1 MKKVLFVNEWGYP
14 DIHITREFC
23 KKTLVEIKENEKDV
37 TAKYFCF
44 KDPDL
49 LVDICPITTNQGDF
63 THFDSAINK
72 EDNLILNTHHSTLDA
87 ISPNNEKINRFER
100 TYDLFKHFHEHY
112 LNRTMEEI
120 TNFIPSIDY
129 ESFCCILP
137 AYLSD
142 LKLDDERCILFDTS
156 FSEYDFGDN
165 LAYESIVENLAKN
178 NKDKKIFITEINEK
192 LDQIENVLNTRKIFP
207 FFCNVNEVSWLSL
220 HCRTI
225 IGKTKDYFTASLV
238 KENVFNKNK
247 KFINI
252 IENDLDVIIPPNFF
266 KGEYIK
272 IDYRETDKINEN
284 I

>member
-1 MKKVLFVNEWGYP
+1 MKKIGKRRRKMKKVLFVNEWGYP

-112 LNRTMEEI
+112 LNRTIEEI

-156 FSEYDFGDN
+156 LSEYDFGDN

-178 NKDKKIFITEINEK
+178 NNYASIISHRSGETEDTTIAD
-192 LDQIENVLNTRKIFP
+192 LSIAVSAGQIKTG
-207 FFCNVNEVSWLSL
+207 SLS
-220 HCRTI
+220 RTDRI
-225 IGKTKDYFTASLV
+225 AKYNQLLRIEEILGSKALYAGKSILKY
-238 KENVFNKNK
+238 
-247 KFINI
+247 
-252 IENDLDVIIPPNFF
+252 
-266 KGEYIK
+266 
-272 IDYRETDKINEN
+272 
-284 I
+284 